1 MRVLFAVF
9 PATAHL
15 HPVTPLAW
23 ALQSAGHEVR
33 IVSHPEMADTISAVG
48 LTPVPL
54 GETVD
59 LTAPAPDIGP
69 QLDRVTR
76 ALSLTTDTHLWEIL
90 RRRVLPALA
99 KYFPA
104 GPAAAGHRDMLD
116 DLVEFARGWQPD
128 LVLWDPAFP
137 PAPVA
142 ARVSGAAHARL
153 MWGLDYFAWA
163 RQKFLERPERPG
175 GEPVE
180 DPQVAVVRPMLER
193 YGLEFDEETLLG
205 QWTVDPMPARL
216 RLPLAVRSVP
226 VRWVPFNGSAAV
238 PDWLHEPPKRPRVC
252 LSLGLTARERD
263 KDSEVA
269 ISDLLDMVSDLD
281 VELVATLNS
290 SQLASLSGVPDNV
303 RTVDY
308 LPLNQLLPSCSAI
321 IHHGGYG
328 TYAAAVAHRVPQLI
342 TWEEGGDAMV
352 TARYVTERGAGLAMD
367 REHFS
372 VDGLKRQLVRILEE
386 PSFQEGAAGLYADS
400 LTAPGPQEIV
410 PLLERLTARHRS

>member
-1 MRVLFAVF
+1 MRVSFAVF

-33 IVSHPEMADTISAVG
+33 IVSPPEMADSISAVG

-59 LTAPAPDIGP
+59 LTAAAPDIGP
-69 QLDRVTR
+69 RLDQVTR
-76 ALSLTTDTHLWEIL
+76 ALSLTADTHLWEIL

-104 GPAAAGHRDMLD
+104 GPAAPGHRDMLD
-116 DLVEFARGWQPD
+116 DIVEFARGWRPD

-142 ARVSGAAHARL
+142 ARVSGAA
-153 MWGLDYFAWA
+153 
-163 RQKFLERPERPG
+163 
-175 GEPVE
+175 PVE

-216 RLPLAVRSVP
+216 RLPLGVRSVP

-238 PDWLHEPPKRPRVC
+238 PD
-252 LSLGLTARERD
+252 
-263 KDSEVA
+263 
-269 ISDLLDMVSDLD
+269 
-281 VELVATLNS
+281 
-290 SQLASLSGVPDNV
+290 
-303 RTVDY
+303 
-308 LPLNQLLPSCSAI
+308 
-321 IHHGGYG
+321 
-328 TYAAAVAHRVPQLI
+328 
-342 TWEEGGDAMV
+342 
-352 TARYVTERGAGLAMD
+352 
-367 REHFS
+367 
-372 VDGLKRQLVRILEE
+372 
-386 PSFQEGAAGLYADS
+386 
-400 LTAPGPQEIV
+400 
-410 PLLERLTARHRS
+410 